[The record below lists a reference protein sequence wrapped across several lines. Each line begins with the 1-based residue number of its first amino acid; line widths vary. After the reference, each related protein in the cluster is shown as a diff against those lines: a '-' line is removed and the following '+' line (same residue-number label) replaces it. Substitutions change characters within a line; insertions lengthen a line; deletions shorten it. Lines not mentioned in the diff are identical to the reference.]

1 MEQGLYAVLLLKT
14 GIALSLST
22 ICQILSREKNSLIPI
37 TQKEFKMLAAYIE
50 SQYGIHLKDEKKS
63 LVMGRLQNELLKNN
77 FKTFEQ
83 YYQYVISDKTGAAA
97 NKLIERIS
105 TNHTFFLREKEHF
118 TYFANSVLPYLADH
132 TRDRDLRIWSAGCST
147 GQEPYTLAM
156 IIQDFVNN
164 RDCWDDTR
172 ILATDISERV
182 LKQARQGIY
191 TKDSVEALP
200 SFWKLNYLKK
210 IDADHVQLTDQI
222 LDQVIFK
229 KFNLMTPRF
238 PFKRKFHV
246 IFCRNVM
253 IYFNK
258 ETRLKLVK
266 KFYDM
271 TEPGGYLFIGQ
282 SESINRNE
290 TDYQYVMPAVYRKL

>member
-1 MEQGLYAVLLLKT
+1 MKT
-14 GIALSLST
+14 GIALIFSKFVKLG
-22 ICQILSREKNSLIPI
+22 EDSLIPI
-37 TQKEFKMLAAYIE
+37 TEQEFQKLAAFIE
-50 SQYGIHLKDEKKS
+50 EQYGIHLKETKKS
-63 LVMGRLQNELLKNN
+63 LVMGRLQSELMKHN

-105 TNHTFFLREKEHF
+105 TNHTYFLREKEHF
-118 TYFANSVLPYLADH
+118 TFFANTVLPYLADH

-147 GQEPYTLAM
+147 GEEPYTLAM
-156 IIQDFVNN
+156 IIQDFVRD

-172 ILATDISERV
+172 ILATDISEKV
-182 LKQARQGIY
+182 LKKAMEGIY
-191 TKDSVEALP
+191 TKDSVKDLP
-200 SFWKLNYLKK
+200 AFWKLNYIKK
-210 IDADHVQLTDQI
+210 IDENHVQLTEQI
-222 LDQVIFK
+222 LNQVIFK

-258 ETRLKLVK
+258 DTRLQLIQ
-266 KFYDM
+266 KFYDF

-290 TDYQYVMPAVYRKL
+290 TQYQYVMPSVYRKL